1 MNPDSHEP
9 RFSRSEREAETEE
22 PQTSQVIRKYW
33 KCKSGGHPKLKPECA
48 GFLIDLIWI
57 ISRTRPSTVTIA
69 FVVVQLLNCVWLFA
83 TLWTAACQAPLSITN
98 SQSLLKLMSIHRVS
112 EATQPSHPLHPLR
125 LLPSIFASI
134 RECFSSESTL
144 HIRWPKYWSLSF
156 RFSPSNEYL
165 GLISFR
171 IDWFDLLTVQD
182 SQVSFP
188 KPLLKSINSLVLSFL
203 YGPTLTS
210 IHDYW

>member
-112 EATQPSHPLHPLR
+112 EATQPSHPLHPLL
-125 LLPSIFASI
+125 LLPSIYPI
-134 RECFSSESTL
+134 
-144 HIRWPKYWSLSF
+144 SLSKYGTGRSKEF
-156 RFSPSNEYL
+156 LGRQLQTIISTYL
-165 GLISFR
+165 ETCLQWEI
-171 IDWFDLLTVQD
+171 
-182 SQVSFP
+182 
-188 KPLLKSINSLVLSFL
+188 
-203 YGPTLTS
+203 
-210 IHDYW
+210 